1 MAKKGGNAATYFIN
15 RRVELTAQAL
25 YIAGIFFY
33 IPGWFLGRDLEERGP
48 LLLVTVVA
56 AILVFALLFLPITQ
70 LFKAWK
76 IRPDAAKAFL
86 GGFAFCLLPVC
97 LGLIPVVNSWGER
110 GQAEV
115 VEALILTTYGEPGTE
130 ERVNLA
136 GSATALVEFEDGSR
150 RRLAIRDADYH
161 RIVARQSKLEVA
173 RRTGWLGLVWLD
185 AGAVADDPE
194 EDLEDEGPET
204 DGAEVGDQS

>member
-25 YIAGIFFY
+25 YIVGIFFF
-33 IPGWFLGRDLEERGP
+33 IPGWFMGRDLEERGP
-48 LLLVTVVA
+48 LLAATVIG
-56 AILVFALLFLPITQ
+56 AILLFALLFLPITF
-70 LFKAWK
+70 LFKKWK
-76 IRPDAAKAFL
+76 IRSETTKTFL
-86 GGFAFCLLPVC
+86 GAFGFCLLPIC

-110 GQAEV
+110 GESET

-136 GSATALVEFEDGSR
+136 GSATALVEFDDGTR
-150 RRLAIRDADYH
+150 RRFSIRDADYD
-161 RIVARQSKLEVA
+161 RVVARQSKLEIT
-173 RRTGWLGLVWLD
+173 RRTGLFGLVWLD

-194 EDLEDEGPET
+194 QDEDAGEPAED
-204 DGAEVGDQS
+204 DQP